1 MKIEF
6 KEIVLEVKED
16 SDKCGLDLVKVV
28 GTSQEIDFSKVVKY
42 MDQEI
47 PSFALKKNEL
57 KDKKRVIA
65 KKSKL
70 KTIIKTGKARG
81 VKTYSKY
88 AELLMFCIL
97 NEKFKARKFIR
108 MVCKKGGPDEEG
120 KGFDFAH
127 ANKVK
132 GVLTLWLGEVKMYKY
147 IGPQNIKDDII
158 DLLLKRISKF
168 NEHLDLLDVEEVGDD
183 LKEREVEDALDLLSN
198 CDSKGTPINLNVPI
212 FILTDKRKNDINE
225 EIKNRFKTWEDVK
238 ENEKLKIKSEE
249 LAQRKGFNTINFIFI
264 ILPIDSIEQLR
275 NKIEKESEYAA

>member
-57 KDKKRVIA
+57 KDKERVIKMKA
-65 KKSKL
+65 IL
-70 KTIIKTGKARG
+70 KTIMKTGRARG

-97 NEKFKARKFIR
+97 NEKFKARKFTR
-108 MVCKKGGPDEEG
+108 AVCLRANPNEES

-132 GVLTLWLGEVKMYKY
+132 GILTFWLGEVKMYQD
-147 IGPQNIKDDII
+147 IGLREIENNII
-158 DLLLKRISKF
+158 DPLLKRI
-168 NEHLDLLDVEEVGDD
+168 
-183 LKEREVEDALDLLSN
+183 R
-198 CDSKGTPINLNVPI
+198 TVP
-212 FILTDKRKNDINE
+212 
-225 EIKNRFKTWEDVK
+225 
-238 ENEKLKIKSEE
+238 
-249 LAQRKGFNTINFIFI
+249 
-264 ILPIDSIEQLR
+264 
-275 NKIEKESEYAA
+275 